1 MDIEEDYTRCFGQL
15 EVTHMASRV
24 NLPLTGVSIEAS
36 VSDLIAHV
44 SVRQT
49 FRNSYSNCME
59 ATYTFAMAPGSAV
72 SSFNLKVGN
81 RIIKGVVQER
91 QQARQNYQQAIQQGK
106 RAAMLEQERDDVFT
120 VQVGNLPPGEQVTVE
135 IKYSERLSFFEDG
148 KTELRLPMVVA
159 PRYMPGAQTLNN
171 PSGSGVEWDTTRV
184 QDASRISPARVP
196 AFLDPGVDLK
206 IGVTLYGF
214 STANMPAEL
223 SCTQHAV
230 RAGVKNN
237 SIRVE
242 LAYKGERLNRDF
254 VLQWAASGPQLRSS
268 LLTYTDAKGET
279 YGVLSLLPPVR
290 KGFIGT
296 PRDVLFVLDRSGSM
310 SGLKMVSA
318 IRACALLLNTLGPR
332 DRFAIQSFD
341 TTMEWMSGDWNDN
354 RFIPAN
360 LAGIY
365 KGEAYLRTIDARGGT
380 ELDSAMYYGLQSFAS
395 RSRATG
401 RAATMVLL
409 TDGQVGNE
417 SEILRRI
424 QYEIGDVRLF
434 TVGIDSAVNTGLLK
448 RLASLG
454 GGTATFVQPGQQLEE
469 ALANVA
475 RDIGQPLVTDLRIE
489 GMDLKPEQGSV
500 APERVADL
508 FAGRASVTFVK
519 LNSNRGRLKVRGRF
533 ANGKH
538 FEERVQ
544 AQSVPLSSI
553 AQLWAKARVV
563 DLEDQFRYDTYRK
576 DQIKH
581 EIIHLAVKHSLLTRF
596 TAFLAVDHA
605 QIVNPG
611 GWNNEVSQ
619 PVETPDSWGASTGL
633 QAINDRSIDKVFR
646 KLGVREQAQMA
657 PKHDLSG
664 GWGAADVD
672 EILPTSSRLKSF
684 SRIAPS
690 CDQVYGSGARSESSG
705 GWSEDSE
712 SMQTGQWKAFAFEE
726 AQCQA
731 PPAPSP
737 SQSPPAG
744 GSMMSQTKRSQS
756 APSAPAGSGETLAQ
770 SIRRPSA
777 QVPAPGVTYSGGGGS
792 GGNKDIDAIRG
803 PLEAF
808 IRAFEQAYA
817 SIETMSG
824 YPSAAVLEQL
834 RQRLLQ
840 MLAPRQIGTEMPML
854 QRFLRADA
862 INLILSLDNAS
873 YDRASLR
880 NTWSIHR
887 TMFDTAKAEAE
898 AHLQGRR
905 TATASSAGIDGK
917 GVFWEDSI

>member
-1 MDIEEDYTRCFGQL
+1 MVPPAIPYMDIEEDYTRCFGQL

-44 SVRQT
+44 SIRQT
-49 FRNSYSNCME
+49 FRNTYSNCME
-59 ATYTFAMAPGSAV
+59 ATYTFPMAPGSAV

-91 QQARQNYQQAIQQGK
+91 QQARQNYQKAIQQGK

-159 PRYMPGAQTLNN
+159 PRFMPGAQTLNN

-184 QDASRISPARVP
+184 HDASRVSPPRVP

-341 TTMEWMSGDWNDN
+341 TTMEWMSGDWNDS

-380 ELDSAMYYGLQSFAS
+380 ELDSAMYYGLKAFAA
-395 RSRATG
+395 RSRAAG

-434 TVGIDSAVNTGLLK
+434 TVGIDSAVNIGLLK

-489 GMDLKPEQGSV
+489 GMDLKPEQGSI

-544 AQSVPLSSI
+544 AQNVPLSSI

-611 GWNNEVSQ
+611 GWNNEVAQ
-619 PVETPDSWGASTGL
+619 PVEKPDSWAGTLKQCTSDG
-633 QAINDRSIDKVFR
+633 IDRVFS
-646 KLGVREQAQMA
+646 KLGPSMPA
-657 PKHDLSG
+657 PGGKCDLQDTS
-664 GWGAADVD
+664 GWGAPGASAAWSAEGMED
-672 EILPTSSRLKSF
+672 LASSPRMKSL
-684 SRIAPS
+684 S
-690 CDQVYGSGARSESSG
+690 RSEASYKNQQLYGGGGLGAASSQT
-705 GWSEDSE
+705 WSGESE
-712 SMQTGQWKAFAFEE
+712 QLQTGQWRAF
-726 AQCQA
+726 QA
-731 PPAPSP
+731 PAPKAP
-737 SQSPPAG
+737 PPPQSPPAG
-744 GSMMSQTKRSQS
+744 GAMLEQSMRRSQS
-756 APSAPAGSGETLAQ
+756 APP
-770 SIRRPSA
+770 
-777 QVPAPGVTYSGGGGS
+777 PAPGVMYGGGG
-792 GGNKDIDAIRG
+792 GGANKDIDAVRG

-808 IRAFEQAYA
+808 LRAFEQAYA

-840 MLAPRQIGTEMPML
+840 MLAPRQIGTELPML

-873 YDRASLR
+873 HDLAALR

-898 AHLQGRR
+898 AHLQGQY
-905 TATASSAGIDGK
+905 TANASSVGINGT
-917 GVFWEDSI
+917 GVFWEDSV

>member
-1 MDIEEDYTRCFGQL
+1 MMVPPAIPYMDIEEDYTRCFGQL
-15 EVTHMASRV
+15 EITHMASRV

-44 SVRQT
+44 SIRQT
-49 FRNSYSNCME
+49 FRNTYSNCME
-59 ATYTFAMAPGSAV
+59 ATYTFPMAPGSAV

-91 QQARQNYQQAIQQGK
+91 QQARHNYQQAIQQGK

-120 VQVGNLPPGEQVTVE
+120 VQVGNLPPGEHVTVE

-184 QDASRISPARVP
+184 QDASRISPPRVP

-268 LLTYTDAKGET
+268 LLTYTDSKGET

-332 DRFAIQSFD
+332 DRFAIESFD
-341 TTMEWMSGDWNDN
+341 TTMEWMSGDWNDS

-380 ELDSAMYYGLQSFAS
+380 ELDSAMYYGLQAFAS
-395 RSRATG
+395 RSRAAG

-454 GGTATFVQPGQQLEE
+454 GGTATFVQPGQQLED

-519 LNSNRGRLKVRGRF
+519 LNSNRGRLKIRGRF

-544 AQSVPLSSI
+544 AQNVPLSSI

-596 TAFLAVDHA
+596 TAFLAIDHA

-611 GWNNEVSQ
+611 GWNNEVAQ
-619 PVETPDSWGASTGL
+619 PVETPDSWSASLGSTMD
-633 QAINDRSIDKVFR
+633 IDRTFR
-646 KLGVREQAQMA
+646 KLGVREQAPMA
-657 PKHDLSG
+657 EEHRMRSES
-664 GWGAADVD
+664 GWGASGLADEV
-672 EILPTSSRLKSF
+672 LATSTRLKSF
-684 SRIAPS
+684 SRITPS
-690 CDQVYGSGARSESSG
+690 CNDQVSDAGSWA
-705 GWSEDSE
+705 EDSE
-712 SMQTGQWKAFAFEE
+712 QMQTGQWKAFALEQP
-726 AQCQA
+726 QCQA
-731 PPAPSP
+731 PSAPSP
-737 SQSPPAG
+737 SHPPQAG
-744 GSMMSQTKRSQS
+744 GSTMPRQAAQ
-756 APSAPAGSGETLAQ
+756 APSAPGAKHDIGKFGGESG
-770 SIRRPSA
+770 RR
-777 QVPAPGVTYSGGGGS
+777 T
-792 GGNKDIDAIRG
+792 GGNKDIEAIRG

-808 IRAFEQAYA
+808 LRAFEQAYA

-824 YPSAAVLEQL
+824 YPAAAVLEQL

-873 YDRASLR
+873 YDRASLK

-898 AHLQGRR
+898 ALLQGRHS
-905 TATASSAGIDGK
+905 ANASSAGTSGT
-917 GVFWEDSI
+917 GVFWEDSV